1 MQIRSSLLS
10 RQDAHSKT
18 NIHQS
23 SILISSLSGVSVEAL
38 GESEPIG
45 EKAPADVLMEEDETK
60 EGEKDRRKTKANV
73 FDRRVHRLA
82 LIDLNEEQRQER

>member
-23 SILISSLSGVSVEAL
+23 SILISSLSGVSVEEL
-38 GESEPIG
+38 GEGEPIG
-45 EKAPADVLMEEDETK
+45 EKAPADVLMEE
-60 EGEKDRRKTKANV
+60 TKAKKEKKIEEKQKQM
-73 FDRRVHRLA
+73 FS
-82 LIDLNEEQRQER
+82 IDVSIV